1 MPERL
6 FVDYN
11 RLKWEMSWQG
21 CPTLV
26 PAYYLKMY
34 TLAVHPL
41 VLSRTMSVQFPAA
54 FTVKT
59 LAVFKGPFGTSV
71 EVPGPIKV
79 CVILEPGGELCEFTN

>member
-1 MPERL
+1 MGNVMARL
-6 FVDYN
+6 SNFGASVL
-11 RLKWEMSWQG
+11 LK
-21 CPTLV
+21 TV
-26 PAYYLKMY
+26 MY

-59 LAVFKGPFGTSV
+59 LAVFKGPLGTSV